1 MITEL
6 TPEQRSLVLN
16 CWKKWKSIALSTDK
30 LQHEQAA
37 NTIKSAYQL
46 MGFEEPSILFCN
58 SPLQVLQQFGDP
70 PSSTPPCN
78 LFAVASGMHEQL
90 RKQVTPLLWTRLW
103 RRQSY
108 VLGAKLSFSLHT
120 SIIAALEAQLKC
132 PLIVETQE
140 QIRAIAKAA
149 GDVAILDFLT
159 ATLGCNHDFAQQW
172 HTLLA
177 LIENCPWHFAFEDVC
192 IVYDRPTKIL
202 PNSDGC
208 LQIGEEPAMCRESL
222 SVEWQR

>member
-6 TPEQRSLVLN
+6 TPEQRFLVLN

-30 LQHEQAA
+30 LKHEHAA

-46 MGFEEPSILFCN
+46 MGFEEPNILFCN

-90 RKQVTPLLWTRLW
+90 RKQVTPLLWTQLW

-108 VLGAKLSFSLHT
+108 ALGAKLSYLLHP
-120 SIIAALEAQLKC
+120 SIAALEAQLKC
-132 PLIVETQE
+132 PLVVETHK
-140 QIRAIAKAA
+140 QIRAIAGAA
-149 GDVAILDFLT
+149 GDIAMLDFFT
-159 ATLGCNHDFAQQW
+159 ETLGCNHNFAEQW

-192 IVYDRPTKIL
+192 IVYDRPTKVL
-202 PNSDGC
+202 FNSNNH
-208 LQIGEEPAMCRESL
+208 LKAGEEPAPYRESL
-222 SVEWQR
+222 SVEW